1 MSELDA
7 APLRA
12 IPMFA
17 EVDDEHL
24 ARIAEAASPFEVGPG
39 RVLAERGQPGS
50 GMFVIVE
57 GTVEVEV
64 PGSSAVSLGPG
75 EFFGELAL
83 LADTERSA
91 RVRAVTAVRGLAI
104 DRAAFLALL
113 QDEPRIALAML
124 PVLARRLA
132 SLEVRG

>member
-1 MSELDA
+1 MSGLDA
-7 APLRA
+7 ERLRA

-24 ARIAEAASPFEVGPG
+24 ARIAAVAGPFEVGAG
-39 RVLAERGQPGS
+39 HVLAQRGQPGS

-57 GTVEVEV
+57 GTVEVEI
-64 PGSSAVSLGPG
+64 PNGTPVSLGPG

-91 RVRAVTAVRGLAI
+91 RVRASTHVRGLAI
-104 DRAAFLALL
+104 ERTAFLELL
-113 QDEPRIALAML
+113 RDEPRIALAML